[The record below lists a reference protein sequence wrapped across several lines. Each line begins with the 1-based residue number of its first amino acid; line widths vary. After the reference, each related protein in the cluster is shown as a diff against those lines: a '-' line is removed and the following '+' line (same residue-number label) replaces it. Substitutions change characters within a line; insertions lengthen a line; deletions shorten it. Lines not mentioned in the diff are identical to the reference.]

1 MTIEYTL
8 QDLPDVAKKV
18 ISNTTSKIVLFEAEM
33 GVGKT
38 TLIKEICKHLGVDDI
53 ISSPTYSLVN
63 EYQSKDSLIYH
74 FDFYRIKDEEEAYHI
89 GFEEYLD
96 SGAWVF
102 IEWPKK
108 VSNLL
113 PPNSTTIKIDLH
125 ENKKR
130 ILSILEG

>member
-8 QDLPDVAKKV
+8 QDLPDVAEKI
-18 ISNTTSKIVLFEAEM
+18 ISNAASKIILFEAEM

-38 TLIKEICKHLGVDDI
+38 TLIKEICKHLGVKDI

-63 EYQSKDSLIYH
+63 EYESSEGLIYH
-74 FDFYRIKDEEEAYHI
+74 FDFYRIKEEEEAYQI

-96 SGAWVF
+96 SDAWIF

-108 VSNLL
+108 VSRLL
-113 PPNSTTIKIDLH
+113 PENCVTITIHLLDD
-125 ENKKR
+125 KKR
-130 ILSILEG
+130 VLSF